1 VAEIAD
7 LYGEGFQPLLVPED
21 FAQWEDRPMPADVLR
36 EQARVERD
44 PEGSLHE
51 TGRSAFGNGAAPDAA
66 DPRVGGSSIS

>member
-1 VAEIAD
+1 
-7 LYGEGFQPLLVPED
+7 
-21 FAQWEDRPMPADVLR
+21 MPADLLR